1 VTRFVDGLEDNLA
14 MQTGKSGA
22 RVLQLVDLHG
32 DVMTTVPIR
41 DGESTAD
48 RTALRHQ
55 AADEFGNATNLTPA
69 RRSRHRRRGAGQG

>member
-1 VTRFVDGLEDNLA
+1 
-14 MQTGKSGA
+14 
-22 RVLQLVDLHG
+22 
-32 DVMTTVPIR
+32 MTTVPIR

-69 RRSRHRRRGAGQG
+69 RRSRHRRRGAGQGQAVRLVILMGVTR